1 MRTANLKL
9 GKVLRGPIFS
19 EPVQI
24 IVAPPLGDGMKV
36 IGHGLQSGKM
46 VRRLDSHC
54 FS

>member
-36 IGHGLQSGKM
+36 IGHSTLIASVKALLFM
-46 VRRLDSHC
+46 
-54 FS
+54 